1 MKPSFVGQVLLM
13 LVLIAGGVV
22 LWRAAAYEQRIAAAE
37 RDLSTLRYDA
47 AADAATT
54 PAGRIAA
61 LMPGVSQTTAD
72 ARQIA
77 ATGSYWQQDF
87 KTVALNTEAK
97 MLAANAAYRSV
108 RADGGTWQAVVGRLD
123 GVVKNYAEVLRAQPE
138 REDAAFN
145 YEYAIRL
152 RSAVAARKQAVAPF
166 DSMGKDLTI
175 HGFAGGPPGESD
187 MKKFKMIVPMR
198 PDERLEAERAGK
210 GTTKVRKG

>member
-1 MKPSFVGQVLLM
+1 MKPSFLGQVVLM
-13 LVLIAGGVV
+13 LALIAGGVV
-22 LWRAAAYEQRIAAAE
+22 LWRAAQYEQRVAAAE
-37 RDLSTLRYDA
+37 RDLSTLRYEA

-61 LMPGVSQTTAD
+61 LMPGVSRTTAD

-77 ATGSYWQQDF
+77 ATGSYWQRDF
-87 KTVALNTEAK
+87 KAVALNTEAK

-123 GVVKNYAEVLRAQPE
+123 GVVKNYAEVLRAEPE

-145 YEYAIRL
+145 YEFAIRL
-152 RSAVAARKQAVAPF
+152 RSTAAARKQGVAAF
-166 DSMGKDLTI
+166 DSMGNDLTV
-175 HGFAGGPPGESD
+175 HGFAGAPPGESD

-198 PDERLEAERAGK
+198 PDERLEAEKAGK